1 MSRLGIVM
9 FFATALLASASLTRL
24 SSDATAQEKTLWQQ
38 LIGPWDLVSC
48 TNKQNPICSNP
59 SGSVVYTVSGRYMV
73 MLTEKGRPIEV
84 ANFGTWSVDEA
95 TKTLSYRVESALV
108 PKSFVVQYGEGS
120 ENKFPSSS
128 LTGDELKYSGATLG
142 EIIWHRHGQAF
153 VQPVSQTR

>member
-120 ENKFPSSS
+120 ENKFPISS

-142 EIIWHRHGQAF
+142 EVIWHRHGPAF
-153 VQPVSQTR
+153 VRPVSQTR